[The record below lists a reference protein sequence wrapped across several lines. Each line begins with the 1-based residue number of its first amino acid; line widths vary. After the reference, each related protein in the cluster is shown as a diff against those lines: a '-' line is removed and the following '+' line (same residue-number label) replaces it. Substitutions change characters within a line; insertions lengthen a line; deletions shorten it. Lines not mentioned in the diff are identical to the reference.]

1 MHKKSIVKGALI
13 LTAANLITR
22 VMGFFYRI
30 YMSDAIGS
38 EGIGLYQL
46 VMPIYLLSWS
56 ITSSGFSTAVSRL
69 TASQNAKR
77 HFADTQKVI
86 YVSVFMCI
94 IVSLAVSVI
103 MFFSA
108 DLAAQYIIKD
118 SRTAISLKILALAIP
133 FMSAGSCIR
142 GYFLGAQR
150 QAVPAVS
157 QILEQSIRIVSILV
171 LAPMLAS
178 KGLEYACAAAV
189 IGVLLGEAFSCIF
202 TVISYSCLK
211 QDTKCGKPSSMTAF
225 ECAALVMSM
234 AIPLAATRISSSL
247 LAAYENILIP
257 QKLKIFGESA
267 EAAMSIYGNLQ
278 GMVLPLIQ
286 LPSAL
291 LFALA
296 TAMMPTVAESAA
308 VGNNKRISAATSK
321 VIKFTALIGI
331 GTACLFAVFPAE
343 ITDTVYGRDDLG
355 VLLLKLVPIC
365 PLLYIN
371 IVLSGI
377 LNGLGKHTF
386 IFRNNITSSFIN
398 ILFIYFLMPILGID
412 AYIAGL
418 FISLAV
424 STVSTLFKTKSLTG
438 ITFNLTDICIK
449 PLISAAAA
457 GILSKYALGYIGA
470 SKIAYII
477 SAVTMLVLYVIFL
490 FACGALDRN
499 DLKYLKY

>member
-1 MHKKSIVKGALI
+1 MYKKSIVKGAMI

-69 TASQNAKR
+69 TASCNAKKR
-77 HFADTQKVI
+77 YADTSRI
-86 YVSVFMCI
+86 IAVSVFMC
-94 IVSLAVSVI
+94 LAVSIAVALA
-103 MFFSA
+103 MFFGA
-108 DLAAQYIIKD
+108 DFAAEHIIKD
-118 SRTAISLKILALAIP
+118 SRTAISLKILAFAIP
-133 FMSAGSCIR
+133 FMAVGSCVR
-142 GYFLGAQR
+142 GYFLGDQR

-157 QILEQSIRIVSILV
+157 QILEQSVRIASILV
-171 LAPMLAS
+171 LAPLLAA

-202 TVISYSCLK
+202 TVISYGCLR
-211 QDTKCGKPSSMTAF
+211 QSPQRGVPCDT
-225 ECAALVMSM
+225 AALGCALMVLSM
-234 AIPLAATRISSSL
+234 AVPLAATRISSSL

-257 QKLKIFGESA
+257 QKLQLSGQST
-267 EAAMSIYGNLQ
+267 EAAMSIYGNIQ

-308 VGNNKRISAATSK
+308 VGNKKRISAATAK
-321 VIKFTALIGI
+321 VLKFTAVIGI
-331 GTACLFAVFPAE
+331 GTAGLFAVFPSE
-343 ITDTVYGRDDLG
+343 ITNAVYGRSDLG
-355 VLLLKLVPIC
+355 QLLLKLVPVC
-365 PLLYIN
+365 PVLYVN
-371 IVLSGI
+371 IVMGGI
-377 LNGLGKHTF
+377 LNGLGEHIF
-386 IFRNNITSSFIN
+386 IFRNNIISSVIN
-398 ILFIYFLMPILGID
+398 ILFIYFLMPSLGID

-418 FISLAV
+418 FVSLAFSSV
-424 STVSTLFKTKSLTG
+424 SAVVKAKKLTG
-438 ITFNLTDICIK
+438 IRLNMTDVCIK
-449 PLISAAAA
+449 PIISAAGAGLASKYILSCLTPSKLACVLTA
-457 GILSKYALGYIGA
+457 GIMMIFYI
-470 SKIAYII
+470 
-477 SAVTMLVLYVIFL
+477 LFL
-490 FACGALDRN
+490 FGCGSLNKN

>member
-1 MHKKSIVKGALI
+1 MYKKSIVKGAII

-69 TASQNAKR
+69 TASQNAKKR
-77 HFADTQKVI
+77 FADTQKII

-94 IVSLAVSVI
+94 LVSLVLSAV

-108 DLAAQYIIKD
+108 DFAAEYIIKD
-118 SRTAISLKILALAIP
+118 SRTAVSLKILAFAIP

-202 TVISYSCLK
+202 TVVSYGCLK
-211 QDTKCGKPSSMTAF
+211 ENTKNGRPSNISAYK
-225 ECAALVMSM
+225 CASLVLSM
-234 AIPLAATRISSSL
+234 AVPLAATRISSSL
-247 LAAYENILIP
+247 LSAYENILIP
-257 QKLKIFGESA
+257 QKLKTFGESA
-267 EAAMSIYGNLQ
+267 EAAMSIYGNLH

-308 VGNNKRISAATSK
+308 VGNSRRISAATSK
-321 VIKFTALIGI
+321 VFKFTFIVGI
-331 GTACLFAVFPAE
+331 GTSCLFAVFPSE
-343 ITDTVYGRDDLG
+343 ITSTVYGRYDLG

-365 PLLYIN
+365 PLLYIS
-371 IVLSGI
+371 IVINGI
-377 LNGLGKHTF
+377 LNGLGEHTF
-386 IFRNNITSSFIN
+386 IFKNNIISSVIN
-398 ILFIYFLMPILGID
+398 IAAIYCFMPTFGID
-412 AYIAGL
+412 AYIGGL
-418 FISLAV
+418 LVSLAF
-424 STVSTLFKTKSLTG
+424 STVSAVFKTKALTG
-438 ITFNLTDICIK
+438 VKLNITDIFIK
-449 PLISAAAA
+449 PVMSAAAA
-457 GILSKYALGYIGA
+457 GLLAKYILGYIEP
-470 SKIAYII
+470 SKAAYILA
-477 SAVTMLVLYVIFL
+477 AVIMLAFYAAFL

-499 DLKYLKY
+499 DLKYLRY